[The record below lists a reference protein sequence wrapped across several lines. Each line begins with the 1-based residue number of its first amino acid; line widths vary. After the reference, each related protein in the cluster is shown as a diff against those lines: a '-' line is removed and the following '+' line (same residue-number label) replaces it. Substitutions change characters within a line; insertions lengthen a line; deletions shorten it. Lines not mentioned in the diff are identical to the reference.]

1 MSALD
6 LVRRLLLADANVM
19 AEADAVFVLRAPDRP
34 RAAPP
39 FIILDLVGESELL
52 RNLAGS
58 GGQWDSRVSV
68 ACHAARAADADAMAE
83 TVKAAIGD
91 LNEHPV
97 GDGGS
102 PEAVLATVQTWMAS
116 ASVFDWSEDGSVF
129 RRLVDYGIRWRP

>member
-1 MSALD
+1 
-6 LVRRLLLADANVM
+6 M
-19 AEADAVFVLRAPDRP
+19 AEADAVFMVRAKQGTP
-34 RAAPP
+34 PP
-39 FIILDLVGESELL
+39 FIVLDLVGESEFL

-83 TVKAAIGD
+83 TIKSAIGD
-91 LNEHPV
+91 LNEYPV

-116 ASVFDWSEDGSVF
+116 ASVFDGSEDGSVF
-129 RRLVDYGIRWRP
+129 RRLVDYGVRWRT

>member
-6 LVRRLLLADANVM
+6 IVRRLLLADADVM
-19 AEADAVFVLRAPDRP
+19 AEADAVFVVRAKQGV
-34 RAAPP
+34 APP
-39 FIILDLVGESELL
+39 FIVLDLVGENEFL

-83 TVKAAIGD
+83 TVKLAIGD
-91 LNEHPV
+91 LNEYPV
-97 GDGGS
+97 GDGAS
-102 PEAVLATVQTWMAS
+102 PETVLATVQTWMAS
-116 ASVFDWSEDGSVF
+116 ASLFDWSEDGSVF